1 VRVYI
6 ALDVTRAEGRNLD
19 GQTVRDELEGE
30 LPDSLDVEESTY
42 DIAVLG
48 IGASPKDLQESIKL
62 RLSQPG

>member
-1 VRVYI
+1 
-6 ALDVTRAEGRNLD
+6 VTRAEGRNLD